1 MRLFAMRYRFPLS
14 DPNAEVKVRRFV
26 MAKSAKEAVQLYGV
40 DNPTLEA
47 EEAGEAEIKAFWKR
61 WHRRGVE
68 DPRDVFALGDEKA
81 KTRKKAAAAAPDE
94 ADIETEAMAV
104 PPPQP
109 QEEERSW
116 KRRGGLPPART
127 EAQRE
132 WRRASHSL
140 HEALSVLQGAR
151 RRDGLRWSLPD
162 PVLLAAYREAG
173 EAAKLA
179 FARVLEEEGY
189 GRRDRQRPPAH
200 GRPVGAEPA
209 RPVRRQR
216 GGVLI
221 HRPLGDAPEGHAAAA
236 HRHVRRPPF
245 GLGGNRN
252 REATLGLM
260 GHIPA

>member
-1 MRLFAMRYRFPLS
+1 MRLFAMRYRFALS

-61 WHRRGVE
+61 WHRRGAE
-68 DPRDVFALGDEKA
+68 DPQDVFALGDEKA
-81 KTRKKAAAAAPDE
+81 KPSKKAAAAAPDE
-94 ADIETEAMAV
+94 ADIETEATAV

-109 QEEERSW
+109 QEEERSR
-116 KRRGGLPPART
+116 KRRGDLPPART
-127 EAQRE
+127 EARCE

-140 HEALSVLQGAR
+140 HEALSALQGAR
-151 RRDGLRWSLPD
+151 RRDGLRWSPPD
-162 PVLLAAYREAG
+162 PALLTAYREAG
-173 EAAKLA
+173 EAAKVA

-189 GRRDRQRPPAH
+189 GRRDRQRLPAH

-216 GGVLI
+216 CGVLVR
-221 HRPLGDAPEGHAAAA
+221 RPLGDALERHAA
-236 HRHVRRPPF
+236 RRGRAQGVP
-245 GLGGNRN
+245 R
-252 REATLGLM
+252 
-260 GHIPA
+260 PA